1 MKANHGQIFSLVLAA
16 ASFLLVA
23 CEQISRPNSH
33 FLRLVLPTAPSSW
46 VSLPELELEVSWRDE
61 EGAHVTSRASFG
73 GALTITVERGVPQ
86 AILALPLSRNRALR
100 PAGILY
106 PEGLEAG
113 ESEGDIDL
121 CRLDWLGGYAARV
134 WRLLESGGVDPCSF
148 DITRLVSEASAR
160 CSDPWIV
167 DPSEVARCLVA
178 SSFRLSLY
186 KDGDSFSV
194 ILPDSAWAPESP
206 FASATDS
213 IVSLPA
219 GLWRF
224 LDSQTELFVSV
235 DEQGEFAFVRF

>member
-1 MKANHGQIFSLVLAA
+1 MKANFGIGLLFAAVSLL
-16 ASFLLVA
+16 FVA
-23 CEQISRPNSH
+23 CEQISRPSSH
-33 FLRLVLPTAPSSW
+33 ALRLALPVAPSAW
-46 VSLPELELEVSWRDE
+46 AFLPELELEVSWRDE
-61 EGAHVTSRASFG
+61 KGARVMSKAPFG
-73 GALTITVERGVPQ
+73 GALTITVERGLPQ
-86 AILALPLSRNRALR
+86 AILALPLSGDRTLR

-113 ESEGDIDL
+113 ERDGGIDL

-148 DITRLVSEASAR
+148 DITRLVCEAQAR

-167 DPSEVARCLVA
+167 DPAEVARRLA
-178 SSFRLSLY
+178 SSSFRLSLY
-186 KDGDSFSV
+186 KDGDSFPV

-206 FASATDS
+206 FAPAIGS

-224 LDSQTELFVSV
+224 LGSQTELFVSID
-235 DEQGEFAFVRF
+235 DEGAFTFVRL